1 METLWKIVFYILNF
15 TVYLFLIWWIVN
27 KHLLTTVVGVSLG
40 NWIFCFVLIFLVVS
54 SVGYWVAQSFWD
66 SGYWGMFFKNVGIF
80 FFALFVLFFKATV
93 EFDVSD
99 LFKPKTKFEWNV
111 SVSGSK
117 YYTIYNI
124 KTKFICDDK
133 SPVYVLTQFPSIYE
147 EWGQYGSIELTGRK
161 RSLPTQLYTQWL
173 SCTEGESGQIY
184 EAVIDLPYDTIL
196 NIFQKG
202 YIYQEPDGKISQNEY
217 SNVVVGLAPGGVVS
231 LWICGSYRRVQ
242 VGYWLAHKLP
252 SNDEIFASRGG
263 QHKLTKQLLSR
274 HLDYIPDY
282 IKNQVVSEK
291 QWVDYNN
298 KYLSRYKI
306 KFESEDVDIVDV
318 KTEYYNGELYHL
330 YPFNDTVYYQ
340 RACPKRIYIGWKQDE
355 NIFDAFI
362 QFDKEYLFNNIDKLN
377 ERPNSKMDFVF
388 NINKCNN
395 KIECYLSNQI
405 DTIELPDKYRKIKIF
420 MNRKGIYS
428 NYPGEGQWYHGYNY
442 E

>member
-15 TVYLFLIWWIVN
+15 TVYLFLIWWVVN
-27 KHLLTTVVGVSLG
+27 KYLIATMAAASLG
-40 NWIFCFVLIFLVVS
+40 YWIFFFILILLAVS
-54 SVGYWVAQSFWD
+54 SVGYWVAHYFWD
-66 SGYWGMFFKNVGIF
+66 SGYWGMFFKNVGMF
-80 FFALFVLFFKATV
+80 FFALFVLFLKATV

-117 YYTIYNI
+117 YYTVYNI
-124 KTKFICDDK
+124 KTKLIDDDK
-133 SPVYVLTQFPSIYE
+133 SPVYVLTQFPSVYE
-147 EWGQYGSIELTGRK
+147 EWGQDGSIEIGGK
-161 RSLPTQLYTQWL
+161 KSLPTQLYVKWL
-173 SCTEGESGQIY
+173 SCTEGESGQLY
-184 EAVIDLPYDTIL
+184 EGTFELPYDTIL
-196 NIFQKG
+196 DMFHKG
-202 YIYQEPDGKISQNEY
+202 YAYKEPNGTVSREEY
-217 SNVVVGLAPGGVVS
+217 GNIVVGFAPGGVVA
-231 LWICGSYRRVQ
+231 LWVNGSHRRVQ
-242 VGYWLAHKLP
+242 VGCWVADKLP
-252 SNDEIFASRGG
+252 ADDELFASRGG
-263 QHKLTKQLLSR
+263 QKKWVRQLLSR
-274 HLDYIPDY
+274 HSDYIPDY
-282 IKNQVVSEK
+282 IRNQDVSER